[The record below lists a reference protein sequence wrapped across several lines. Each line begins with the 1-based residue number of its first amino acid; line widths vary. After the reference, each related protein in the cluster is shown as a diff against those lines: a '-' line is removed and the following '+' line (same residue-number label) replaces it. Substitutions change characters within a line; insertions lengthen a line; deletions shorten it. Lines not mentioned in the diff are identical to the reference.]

1 MLGLPSTGPFVKN
14 PFANMTHLCRTLLIT
29 LPLAVCVWN
38 IPLQADVGIVV
49 YESKG
54 VDARRTDTGHV
65 ALIVTDMCAEG
76 IDRLRNCKEGETQ
89 GAVITRYANLAPGYE
104 KTVFAVP
111 VLDHFTATAD
121 PQLVPVISSGGTLE
135 AMQMEYWRRHLKP
148 YLPPL
153 SQQQYE
159 AMRAEAE
166 RFNFARTVRQVMTLE
181 FLGTVL
187 GAHKKHFPT
196 EPFALID
203 PLTKE
208 LIPNG
213 RWREAI
219 GAAHIRRSTIVT
231 TPASPDRER
240 ALIEYIQGPNTEPF
254 NVLSDN
260 CSDFVKGALIAVFPD
275 AKPRFRPRA
284 LEVADAW
291 ITSPLAVAT
300 DFLSYLN
307 REKVPMDVSVVPMMA
322 GTRRPT
328 ASITSISRGALIPNT
343 SQGKIAFALKVYIE
357 TLNPLLGI
365 TTIAVDQ
372 LSRFADLQ
380 RLVHERGGGELST
393 IANRIAAD
401 PKNDPK
407 HSAESR
413 QALRREQIR
422 VFGTSDCWKAKQ
434 SQFTTVTAQA
444 MELGVLSKAETLV
457 LLKRG
462 RPFLLPRIYEHAAAR
477 HANESLMAG
486 IQDCAKSETAG
497 TAACGLNRTD
507 APLASGF
514 SVSPAGFVPSRK
526 TIPEMSASGDRMQQ
540 IVAFKLMTS
549 IVNYDLSSEPA
560 VRRISER
567 FDPDWKLFLQVAQ
580 QNGVR
585 LPAEGAV
592 RESVESC
599 SCREFDNGTAKNDIL
614 GEERLLTRRLA
625 RQGRELVLGPSR

>member
-1 MLGLPSTGPFVKN
+1 
-14 PFANMTHLCRTLLIT
+14 MTHPCRTLLIA
-29 LPLAVCVWN
+29 LPLAICLWIVPVE
-38 IPLQADVGIVV
+38 ADVGIVV

-65 ALIVTDMCAEG
+65 ALIVTDLCAEG
-76 IDRLRNCKEGETQ
+76 IDSLRDCKQGEPQ
-89 GAVITRYANLAPGYE
+89 GAVITRYANLAPGYTN
-104 KTVFAVP
+104 TVFAVP
-111 VLDHFTATAD
+111 ILDHFTATAD
-121 PQLVPVISSGGTLE
+121 PKLVPAISSGGTLE
-135 AMQMEYWRRHLKP
+135 TMQMEYWRRHLKP
-148 YLPPL
+148 YFPPL
-153 SQQQYE
+153 SQEQYE
-159 AMRAEAE
+159 AMRDEAE
-166 RFNFARTVRQVMTLE
+166 RFDFGRTVRQVMTFE

-187 GAHKKHFPT
+187 GAHKKRYPT

-219 GAAHIRRSTIVT
+219 GAGHIRRSMIIT
-231 TPASPDRER
+231 TQASPER
-240 ALIEYIQGPNTEPF
+240 ARSLITYIQGPNTQPF

-260 CSDFVKGALIAVFPD
+260 CSDFVKGALIAVFPES
-275 AKPRFRPRA
+275 KPRFRARS
-284 LEVADAW
+284 LEIADAW

-307 REKVPMDVSVVPMMA
+307 REKVPIHVSVVPMMA

-343 SQGKIAFALKVYIE
+343 SQGKIAFALKVYIN

-372 LSRFADLQ
+372 LSGFADLQ
-380 RLVHERGGGELST
+380 RLVHERGGGSLSEIT
-393 IANRIAAD
+393 NRIADD
-401 PKNDPK
+401 PKN
-407 HSAESR
+407 ATESR
-413 QALRREQIR
+413 QALRREQVR
-422 VFGTSDCWKAKQ
+422 VFGTSGCWKAKQ

-444 MELGVLSKAETLV
+444 MELGVLSRAETLV

-462 RPFLLPRIYEHAAAR
+462 RPFLLPRIYERAAVR
-477 HANESLMAG
+477 NSNESLIAG
-486 IQDCAKSETAG
+486 IQACVNSEAVDTAE
-497 TAACGLNRTD
+497 CGLNRTEPPI
-507 APLASGF
+507 APSFSG
-514 SVSPAGFVPSRK
+514 PPLGFVPSRNS
-526 TIPEMSASGDRMQQ
+526 IPEMSGSGDRMQQ

-567 FDPDWKLFLQVAQ
+567 FDPDWNLFLQVAQ
-580 QNGVR
+580 QNGVH
-585 LPAEGAV
+585 LPADGPV
-592 RESVESC
+592 RESVEAC

>member
-1 MLGLPSTGPFVKN
+1 M
-14 PFANMTHLCRTLLIT
+14 CRTLCIALFLT
-29 LPLAVCVWN
+29 LCLWHAPV
-38 IPLQADVGIVV
+38 QADVGIVV

-65 ALIVTDMCAEG
+65 ALIVTDLCVEG
-76 IDRLRNCKEGETQ
+76 IDRLRDCKAGEPQ
-89 GAVITRYANLAPGYE
+89 GAVVTRYANLAPEYE
-104 KTVFAVP
+104 KTVFAIP
-111 VLDHFTATAD
+111 ILDHFTATAD
-121 PQLVPVISSGGTLE
+121 PDLVPVISSGATLE
-135 AMQMEYWRRHLKP
+135 AMQMEYWRRHLRT

-153 SQQQYE
+153 SRQQYE
-159 AMRAEAE
+159 ALRDEAE
-166 RFNFARTVRQVMTLE
+166 KFDFARTVRQVMTFE

-187 GAHKKHFPT
+187 GSHKKRYPT

-219 GAAHIRRSTIVT
+219 GTAHIRRSMIIS
-231 TPASPDRER
+231 TPASPQRER
-240 ALIEYIQGPNTEPF
+240 ALIDYIQGPNMEPF

-260 CSDFVKGALIAVFPD
+260 CSDFVKGALIAVFPE
-275 AKPRFRPRA
+275 AKARFRARSM
-284 LEVADAW
+284 EVADAW

-307 REKVPMDVSVVPMMA
+307 REKVPMNVSVVPMMA

-380 RLVHERGGGELST
+380 KLVHERGGGELST
-393 IANRIAAD
+393 IANRIASD
-401 PKNDPK
+401 SKNDPK
-407 HSAESR
+407 HSAENR

-422 VFGTSDCWKAKQ
+422 VFGTRDCWKAKQ
-434 SQFTTVTAQA
+434 LQFTTVTAQA

-457 LLKRG
+457 LLKKG

-477 HANESLMAG
+477 YSNQSLMAG
-486 IQDCAKSETAG
+486 IQDCSKSETANA
-497 TAACGLNRTD
+497 AACGLNRTD
-507 APLASGF
+507 P
-514 SVSPAGFVPSRK
+514 P
-526 TIPEMSASGDRMQQ
+526 
-540 IVAFKLMTS
+540 
-549 IVNYDLSSEPA
+549 PA
-560 VRRISER
+560 VD
-567 FDPDWKLFLQVAQ
+567 F
-580 QNGVR
+580 NGS
-585 LPAEGAV
+585 L
-592 RESVESC
+592 
-599 SCREFDNGTAKNDIL
+599 
-614 GEERLLTRRLA
+614 
-625 RQGRELVLGPSR
+625 